1 MLYLV
6 GSAISCCVV
15 FLITSEAPGVESCE
29 SYRIP
34 KYTKNLIPR
43 NFLNKLYRNIV
54 EPYFRHCCSVWGCC
68 SSTEK
73 VRLQKLQNRAARII
87 TGSSF
92 TTSALP
98 LIESLGWKTIEE
110 LISNETKVCVFKALN
125 GLAPQ
130 YLTELFSRNSQ
141 RSLHTL
147 RNTSADLK
155 LPLFK
160 TANGQ
165 KRFSFRGV
173 KYWNSVSAVSKEAVT
188 LHSFKGSI

>member
-1 MLYLV
+1 M

-15 FLITSEAPGVESCE
+15 FLLTSEAPGLKSCE

-34 KYTKNLIPR
+34 KYTKNFIPR
-43 NFLNKLYRNIV
+43 NCLNKLYRSIV
-54 EPYFRHCCSVWGCC
+54 EPHFRYCCSVCGCC

-73 VRLQKLQNRAARII
+73 DRLQKPQNRAARII

-98 LIESLGWKTIEE
+98 LTERLGWKTIEE
-110 LISNETKVCVFKALN
+110 FINNETKVGVFKALN
-125 GLAPQ
+125 CLAPQ
-130 YLTELFSRNSQ
+130 YLTGLFSRISQ
-141 RSLHTL
+141 RSLPTL

-160 TANGQ
+160 IANGQ
-165 KRFSFRGV
+165 KCVSLRGV
-173 KYWNSVSAVSKEAVT
+173 KYWNS
-188 LHSFKGSI
+188 L